1 MEINS
6 KENKRM
12 IVSIMLTAVS
22 AFVQCY
28 IIQSMMKP
36 AGLISTGFTGL
47 ALLLHMGLETININ
61 IPVSFFL
68 VILNFPVAIICA
80 KAISKKF
87 TFLSLL
93 QIFLSSIFLMIFDF
107 KPLFH
112 SVNLTVTVGA
122 FIYGLQIVCALKAG
136 GSTGGTDFIALYV
149 SNKIN
154 KTIWEYVF
162 VFNVVLI
169 LALGVLFSWDKAGY
183 SLIFQFI
190 MTYTISKFYTRYT
203 RVTVQV
209 ITAKPDEIIEKYMEV
224 IHHGITKA
232 TGIGGYSKKE
242 YGILYAVVSSY
253 EVNDVVNVIK
263 NIDSNAII
271 NIYKTE
277 DFYGKFHLDPI

>member
-1 MEINS
+1 MKINVKES
-6 KENKRM
+6 KK
-12 IVSIMLTAVS
+12 MLISVGAITLS
-22 AFVQCY
+22 AFIQCY
-28 IIQSMMKP
+28 IIQSMMGP

-47 ALLLHMGLETININ
+47 ALLLHMILEKINIHV
-61 IPVSFFL
+61 PVALFL
-68 VILNFPVAIICA
+68 IVLNFPVALICIR
-80 KAISKKF
+80 AISKKF

-112 SVNLTVTVGA
+112 TVNLTVTVGA
-122 FIYGLQIVCALKAG
+122 FIYGLQMVLALKSG

-154 KTIWEYVF
+154 KTIWEYIF
-162 VFNVVLI
+162 VFNTI
-169 LALGVLFSWDKAGY
+169 LLFILGYMFSWDKAGY

-190 MTYTISKFYTRYT
+190 MTYTISKFYTRYA

-209 ITAKPDEIIEKYMEV
+209 ITAKPDEIIDNYMKV
-224 IHHGITKA
+224 VNHGITKA

-242 YGILYAVVSSY
+242 YGILYAVISSY
-253 EVNDVVNVIK
+253 EINEVVSVIK
-263 NIDSNAII
+263 KIDGNAII

>member
-1 MEINS
+1 MNIKA
-6 KENKRM
+6 KETKRWT
-12 IVSIMLTAVS
+12 ISVLLTILS
-22 AFVQCY
+22 AFIQCY

-47 ALLLHMGLETININ
+47 ALLLHMGLESIKIN

-68 VILNFPVAIICA
+68 VILNFPVAIVCA

-93 QIFLSSIFLMIFDF
+93 QIFLSSVFLMIFDF
-107 KPLFH
+107 KPMFH
-112 SVNLTVTVGA
+112 SVNLTITVGA

-162 VFNVVLI
+162 IFNVILI
-169 LALGVLFSWDKAGY
+169 VALGFMFSWDRAGY
-183 SLIFQFI
+183 SLIFQFV

-203 RVTVQV
+203 RVTIQV
-209 ITAKPDEIIEKYMEV
+209 ITAFPDEIIERYTKI

-232 TGIGGYSKKE
+232 NGIGGYSKKE

-253 EVNDVVNVIK
+253 EVNDVVQIINQ
-263 NIDSNAII
+263 IDANAII